1 MSSPLIQTVTL
12 TPHPETRGTAVRVIG
27 ARVSRMPGGVLA
39 VTYILEGDLDRLRV
53 PAPTPP
59 RMGDRLWQ
67 HTCCEIFIAHEGAP
81 AYHEFNFA
89 PSGEWAAYA
98 FERYRERAPL
108 LGGGDAQELDP
119 QIAVRRAA
127 EKLELNA
134 LIRLD
139 RLSPLHLDAKLSL
152 ALAAVIEDQEGVLS
166 YWALA
171 HPPGKPD
178 FHHPDAFQLTLDEVR
193 D

>member
-1 MSSPLIQTVTL
+1 M
-12 TPHPETRGTAVRVIG
+12 
-27 ARVSRMPGGVLA
+27 A

-53 PAPTPP
+53 PALRAP
-59 RMGDRLWQ
+59 RMADELWQ
-67 HTCCEIFIAHEGAP
+67 RTCGEIFIARKGVP

-98 FERYRERAPL
+98 FERYRERTPL
-108 LGGGDAQELDP
+108 LGGGSAEELDP
-119 QIAVRRAA
+119 QIAVRRDAG
-127 EKLELNA
+127 KLELNA

-139 RLSPLHLDAKLSL
+139 RLLPMHLDATLAL
-152 ALAAVIEDQEGVLS
+152 ALAAVVEDREGVLS

-178 FHHPDAFQLTLDEVR
+178 FHHPDAFLLTLDEVR